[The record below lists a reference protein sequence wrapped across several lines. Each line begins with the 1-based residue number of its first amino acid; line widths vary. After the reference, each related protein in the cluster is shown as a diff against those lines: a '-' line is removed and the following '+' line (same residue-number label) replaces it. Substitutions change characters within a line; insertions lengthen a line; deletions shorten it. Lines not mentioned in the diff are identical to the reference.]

1 MKALLLAALVGALT
15 AAGHAQT
22 APNSTG
28 GNNGNTGNNNTGTN
42 TTGTNTNQNP
52 KTEDREDET
61 HRRFWRGNLPGG
73 QYMVALDKI
82 TSISRHSYTIVEA
95 GMLVDEVVIDTIG
108 RTVARF
114 YFVRPLSESANSN
127 TANQLTQRAK
137 ELLDYGGQRAGTN
150 AHNGVVKNPQGL
162 YAGTVEYR
170 VTSAQELGAL
180 YGSVQSAWMSGRGR
194 IFSIK

>member
-1 MKALLLAALVGALT
+1 MKALLLAALVGAFT

-22 APNSTG
+22 APNTTG
-28 GNNGNTGNNNTGTN
+28 GNT
-42 TTGTNTNQNP
+42 TTGTNTDQKS

-95 GMLVDEVVIDTIG
+95 GMVIDEVIIDTIG

-114 YFVRPLSESANSN
+114 YFVRPLSESANST

-137 ELLDYGGQRAGTN
+137 ELLDYGGQRAGTD
-150 AHNGVVKNPQGL
+150 AHNGVVKNSQGL

-170 VTSAQELGAL
+170 VGSAQELGAL
-180 YGSVQSAWMSGRGR
+180 YGSVQSAWMTGRGR
-194 IFSIK
+194 IFTIK